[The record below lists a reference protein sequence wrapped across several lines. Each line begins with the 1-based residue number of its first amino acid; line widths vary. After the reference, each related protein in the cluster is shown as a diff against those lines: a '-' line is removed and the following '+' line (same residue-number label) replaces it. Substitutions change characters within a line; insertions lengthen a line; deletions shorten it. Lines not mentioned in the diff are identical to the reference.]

1 MKYYK
6 KYVIPAIVFLTMLC
20 LCSCNSRTSSY
31 KDLGCPTKEYYQN
44 NLIARC
50 VWDMTIFDDKL
61 YIGCGDYNNNSG
73 PTPVLYCDL
82 SDLGNWKEQAVLQ
95 DEQLGRFL
103 LIDDKLTIPG
113 FDPIGS
119 PELGTYY
126 QLENG
131 VWQTKSGLLDG
142 LHNFDLIRYDGKLF
156 AGIGAN
162 RGSTPIIASDNGK
175 DFVRIPMNKNGEPI
189 QTSGGECIRSHNFFV
204 LNDNLYA
211 SFWYENMDEN
221 KLVSEI
227 YRYENGVFVFDNDLV
242 GKLNTG
248 LSCRN
253 IPPKW
258 AKAVINDTLFLT
270 TGHLY
275 YTNDM
280 SELNLINLPEYAQT
294 YDLYVYDNTLYI
306 LTASL
311 DEDRYKITVYST
323 STGKID
329 SLKKETTFNYSVHP
343 TSFAVNDDS
352 FFIALGKWWN
362 DGAEQNGTIVQIKRD

>member
-6 KYVIPAIVFLTMLC
+6 KYLMSAIIFLTILC
-20 LCSCNSRTSSY
+20 LCSCNSHTAAY
-31 KDLGCPTKEYYQN
+31 IDLGCPTKEYYQD
-44 NLIARC
+44 NLTARC
-50 VWDMTIFDDKL
+50 IWDMTIFDNKL

-82 SDLGNWKEQAVLQ
+82 ADPGKWKEQAVLQ
-95 DEQLGRFL
+95 DEQIGRFL

-113 FDPIGS
+113 FDPAGS

-126 QLENG
+126 QFENG
-131 VWQTKSGLLDG
+131 IWQTKSGLLDG

-156 AGIGAN
+156 AGIGAK

-189 QTSGGECIRSHNFFV
+189 RTSGGECIRSHNFYA
-204 LNDNLYA
+204 LNGDLYS
-211 SFWYENMDEN
+211 SFWYENIEEN
-221 KLVSEI
+221 KLVSEM
-227 YRYENGVFVFDNDLV
+227 YRYESGVFVFDNDLV

-248 LSCRN
+248 LSCTN

-258 AKAVINDTLFLT
+258 ADAVINDTLFLT

-280 SELNLINLPEYAQT
+280 SEFTLINLPGYAQT
-294 YDLYVYDNTLYI
+294 YDLYVFEDTLYI

-311 DEDRYKITVYST
+311 DGETYKITVYST
-323 STGKID
+323 KTSEID
-329 SLKKETTFNYSVHP
+329 DFKKEISFDFPVHP
-343 TSFAVNDDS
+343 TSFAVNNDS